1 MTRGAHKRIYR
12 VEPKGAYALSRKV
25 QNIYIMAVIAAGACF
40 LLRGGA
46 ICFLDYPFAS
56 LTTRDWIL
64 FAVLIVLMI
73 VCRMLP
79 IYITSDKTMDISFVP
94 VVAGVLL
101 CAPEQVLLLYV
112 VSCLPTAIRDQ
123 KTGKLYYPLFRTPKK
138 ELFNVCNIIT
148 SLGIASLVVNLLP
161 VARAVPIGW
170 PQFLMA
176 GLFAL
181 VLIILNL
188 ILFIFY
194 YVAGGDNSFTYLFV
208 ENARG
213 VAVNVVCTLCI
224 GTLIAII
231 QQYGYLMLLLF
242 FVPLMMARYSFKL
255 YLDSRTQTLRS
266 ITALSRA
273 IDAKDPYTQNH
284 SDRVAAISVDIA
296 RSMGKGSAFVEQV
309 RLAALLHDVGKI
321 GISDSVL
328 QKPGPLDSMEYD
340 QIKQH
345 PVKGR
350 EIIENMQLPT
360 VVTNAVLYHHRRFD
374 GKGYPSD
381 GPAYLP
387 IEASILAVADTY
399 DAMTSNRPYRSGTS
413 HEKAVS
419 IIREVSG
426 TQLDPEAVNAFLE
439 IEPRIKKL
447 AAAMRSEVS

>member
-1 MTRGAHKRIYR
+1 
-12 VEPKGAYALSRKV
+12 LSEKI
-25 QNIYIMAVIAAGACF
+25 QNIYILAVIAAG
-40 LLRGGA
+40 
-46 ICFLDYPFAS
+46 ICFLARSIAICLDEFPFS
-56 LTTRDWIL
+56 LLLTRDWVL
-64 FAVLIVLMI
+64 FAVLVVLMI
-73 VCRMLP
+73 ACRMLP

-101 CAPEQVLLLYV
+101 CSPELVMILYA

-138 ELFNVCNIIT
+138 ELFNVCNILT
-148 SLGIASLVVNLLP
+148 SIGLASLAVEYIP
-161 VARAVPIGW
+161 VARAASIGW

-181 VLIILNL
+181 VLIIANL
-188 ILFIFY
+188 LLFIFY
-194 YVAGGDNSFTYLFV
+194 YVSGGDSSFTYLFV
-208 ENARG
+208 ENVRG
-213 VAVNVVCTLCI
+213 VAINVLCTLCI

-242 FVPLMMARYSFKL
+242 LVPLMMARYSFKL

-284 SDRVAAISVDIA
+284 SDRVAAICVEMA
-296 RSMGKGSAFVEQV
+296 RAMKKSRAFVEQM

-328 QKPGPLDSMEYD
+328 QKPGPLDSEEYD
-340 QIKQH
+340 QIKLH

-374 GKGYPSD
+374 GQGYPD
-381 GPAYLP
+381 AGPSHLP

-399 DAMTSNRPYRSGTS
+399 DAMTSDRPYRAGMP
-413 HEKAVS
+413 HEKAVA
-419 IIREVSG
+419 IIRSVSG
-426 TQLDPEAVNAFLE
+426 TQLDPEAVDAFLK

-447 AAAMRSEVS
+447 AAAMRSEVR